1 MLRRIIFALILLAG
15 IAVFPSR
22 AENLTHRKVRL
33 FRVTPAK
40 EPLDL
45 SRPEGKS
52 RWDLANTSREETFLR
67 TLDSRDGRVTVTEES
82 TGKDRPSSTRMY
94 SDPSGGT
101 AAQEWLF
108 PDRDPSKLR
117 PGTVR
122 DFVLD
127 EEEKGNS
134 NRLHIHAEV
143 VGIGWAHLPSQPFE
157 VVLQRCLFQRD
168 GGEGARSEVLYRWI
182 SNLSGV
188 VAESHAPAAGGV
200 SPADSRAGAILDAVI
215 EGADTTRIYVSQIYS
230 PPFSDIGYG
239 WDRTPKACSVTTS
252 TACTKNSD
260 CPGNEFCSFPLS
272 SLTTPSFATMGDLL
286 APSTWDFSVNNSGT
300 EVSGTTV
307 NMSSAE
313 TCNSTRCGY
322 TGVGAV
328 LERLDSNFP
337 NPASTVKTN
346 DVIVLENRPTD
357 TTIWVRGGSQKEG
370 LAGSLGEGEGRFCY
384 ETFGGVTRTPV
395 PLYRFTHQD
404 APGQE
409 YYMVAGDTWSSGK
422 CSVTTTTSCTQNSD
436 CPASQTCIVFNCEQ
450 NIFNQV
456 CGAPQLFDTL
466 YSKSCTNSGG
476 HTGTQ
481 STTALKGGVVTTPS
495 GHTFNVLL
503 LRVTADFCVY
513 TGSSC
518 SLFVADEVRTFTYLW
533 QVPFIGTVVRL
544 TSEQNAAN
552 GTTFTRVAE
561 TDIRFGLFPPRSMMV
576 TGQTQTT
583 VSLSWDPGLDTHRIN
598 GYKIYWDT
606 DSGSSTAYAFNSVA
620 NAGQVSFAGTTAT
633 ISGLT
638 PGTNYYFTVTS
649 LSNWTDPSTL
659 VVHSYESL
667 LYPTQVSGDPAF
679 IYPVEVLGAT
689 TPSTCIPT
697 AEVTNLTVN
706 HTAVVGEIQICW
718 TPVTDACLTG
728 YRVLSSNTA
737 SSDAGFGTAANVGS
751 GTTCWTGSPSEIFYL
766 VVANGTGGTG
776 PWGHYGH

>member
-1 MLRRIIFALILLAG
+1 MLRRIILTVLLLAG
-15 IAVFPSR
+15 TSVLSSR
-22 AENLTHRKVRL
+22 ADDITHRKTRYT
-33 FRVTPAK
+33 RVSPITAPA
-40 EPLDL
+40 DL
-45 SRPEGKS
+45 SRPEGKT
-52 RWDLANTSREETFLR
+52 RWDLTGSGRGETLTR
-67 TLDSRDGRVTVTEES
+67 TLELEKGRVTLTEAS
-82 TGKDRPSSTRMY
+82 AGKDRPASIRLFT
-94 SDPSGGT
+94 DPSGGT

-108 PDRDPSKLR
+108 PDRNPSKLR
-117 PGTVR
+117 PGTVV
-122 DFVLD
+122 DLVLD
-127 EEEKGNS
+127 EEEKGIRH
-134 NRLHIHAEV
+134 RLNIHAEM
-143 VGIGWAHLPSQPFE
+143 VGIGWAHLPTQPFE
-157 VVLQRCLFQRD
+157 VTLQRCLIQREGD
-168 GGEGARSEVLYRWI
+168 GGSQSEVLYRWI

-188 VAESHAPAAGGV
+188 VAESTAPAAPGG
-200 SPADSRAGAILDAVI
+200 RGASDPQRGVILDAVI
-215 EGADTTRIYVSQIYS
+215 EGAADTRIYVSQIYS
-230 PPFSDIGYG
+230 PPFTDIGYG
-239 WDRTPKACSVTTS
+239 WDRTPKACSVTTG

-260 CPGNEFCSFPLS
+260 CPGGEFCSFPIS
-272 SLTTPSFATMGDLL
+272 SLTAPSFATMGDLIT
-286 APSTWDFSVNNSGT
+286 PNIWDFSVNTSGT

-307 NMSSAE
+307 NMSAAE
-313 TCNSTRCGY
+313 TCNSTQCGY
-322 TGVGAV
+322 TGAGAI

-346 DVIVLENRPTD
+346 DVVVLENRPTD

-384 ETFGGVTRTPV
+384 ETFAGVTRTPV

-409 YYMVAGDTWSSGK
+409 YYMIAGDTWSSG
-422 CSVTTTTSCTQNSD
+422 
-436 CPASQTCIVFNCEQ
+436 VFNCEQ

-456 CGAPQLFDTL
+456 CGAPNPPFDTL
-466 YSKSCTNSGG
+466 YSKSCTG

-495 GHTFNVLL
+495 GHTFNALL

-513 TGSSC
+513 VGSSC
-518 SLFVADEVRTFTYLW
+518 FISADQVRTFTYLW

-544 TSEQNAAN
+544 TSEQNSPN
-552 GTTFTRVAE
+552 GTSFTRVAE
-561 TDIRFGLFPPRSMMV
+561 TDIRFGLFPPRSIMV

-598 GYKIYWDT
+598 GYKVYWDT
-606 DSGSSTAYAFNSVA
+606 DSGSGSAYAFNSVA
-620 NAGQVSFAGTTAT
+620 NAGQVSFVGTTAT
-633 ISGLT
+633 IFGLT

-679 IYPVEVLGAT
+679 VYPVEVLGT
-689 TPSTCIPT
+689 TLPNTCIPT
-697 AEVTNLTVN
+697 TEVTGLTVN
-706 HTAVVGEIQICW
+706 YTAVPGEIQICW
-718 TPVTDACLTG
+718 NTVTDACLTG

-737 SSDAGFGTAANVGS
+737 SSDAGFGTAANVGPAA
-751 GTTCWTGSPSEIFYL
+751 TCWTGSPSEIFYL

>member
-1 MLRRIIFALILLAG
+1 MLRRVILAFLLLAG
-15 IAVFPSR
+15 IAVFPCR
-22 AENLTHRKVRL
+22 ADDLTHRKVRL
-33 FRVTPAK
+33 IRVSPATA
-40 EPLDL
+40 PVDL

-52 RWDLANTSREETFLR
+52 RWDLTGIGRQETFTR
-67 TLDSRDGRVTVTEES
+67 TLDFSEGRVTVTEA
-82 TGKDRPSSTRMY
+82 GAGRDRPSSIRVY
-94 SDPSGGT
+94 SDPAGGK
-101 AAQEWLF
+101 AAQEWFF
-108 PDRDPSKLR
+108 PDRDPSRLR
-117 PGTVR
+117 PGTVL
-122 DFVLD
+122 DLVLE
-127 EEEKGNS
+127 EEEKGIS
-134 NRLHIHAEV
+134 RRLNIHAEM
-143 VGIGWAHLPSQPFE
+143 VGIGWAHLPAQPFE
-157 VVLQRCLFQRD
+157 VTLQRCLIQREGV
-168 GGEGARSEVLYRWI
+168 GGNRSEVLYRWI

-188 VAESHAPAAGGV
+188 VAESL
-200 SPADSRAGAILDAVI
+200 SPAVPGGKGPADTQAGVVLDAVL
-215 EGADTTRIYVSQIYS
+215 EGADTLRIYVSQIYS
-230 PPFSDIGYG
+230 TPFSDIGYG
-239 WDRTPKACSVTTS
+239 WDRTPKTCSVTTG

-260 CPGNEFCSFPLS
+260 CPATEFCSFPLS
-272 SLTTPSFATMGDLL
+272 SLTSPSFATMGDLL
-286 APSTWDFSVNNSGT
+286 APSIWDFSVNTSGT

-307 NMSSAE
+307 NMSAAE

-322 TGVGAV
+322 TGAGAI

-346 DVIVLENRPTD
+346 DVVVLENRPTD
-357 TTIWVRGGSQKEG
+357 TTIWVRGGAQKEG

-384 ETFGGVTRTPV
+384 ETFAGVTRTPV

-409 YYMVAGDTWSSGK
+409 YYMIAGDTWSSG
-422 CSVTTTTSCTQNSD
+422 
-436 CPASQTCIVFNCEQ
+436 VFNCEQ
-450 NIFNQV
+450 NIFNQL

-466 YSKSCTNSGG
+466 YSKSCTNGGG

-495 GHTFNVLL
+495 GHTFNTLL

-518 SLFVADEVRTFTYLW
+518 LFAVDQVRTFTYLW

-544 TSEQNAAN
+544 ASQQNAAN
-552 GTTFTRVAE
+552 GTSFTRVAE

-598 GYKIYWDT
+598 GYKVYWDT

-649 LSNWTDPSTL
+649 LSDWTDPSTL

-667 LYPTQVSGDPAF
+667 LYPTQVSGDPSF
-679 IYPVEVLGAT
+679 FYPVEVLGAT
-689 TPSTCIPT
+689 SPSTCIPT
-697 AEVTNLTVN
+697 AEVTGITVN
-706 HTAVVGEIQICW
+706 TTAVPGEIQICW
-718 TPVTDACLTG
+718 NTVTDACLTG
-728 YRVLSSNTA
+728 YRVLSSNTV
-737 SSDAGFGTAANVGS
+737 SSDAGFLPAADVGPAS
-751 GTTCWTGSPSEIFYL
+751 SCWTGSPGEIFYL

>member
-1 MLRRIIFALILLAG
+1 MLRRIISTLLLLAG
-15 IAVFPSR
+15 IGIFPSY
-22 AENLTHRKVRL
+22 AENISHRKVRL
-33 FRVTPAK
+33 FRVNPSMA
-40 EPLDL
+40 PLDL
-45 SRPEGKS
+45 TRPEGKS
-52 RWDLANTSREETFLR
+52 RWDLAGAGREEAFLR
-67 TLDSRDGRVTVTEES
+67 TLDSGEGRVTVVE
-82 TGKDRPSSTRMY
+82 TGAGKNRPDTTRVY
-94 SDPSGGT
+94 SDPSGG
-101 AAQEWLF
+101 AAAYEWFF
-108 PDRDPSKLR
+108 PDREPTRLR
-117 PGTVR
+117 AGTVA
-122 DFVLD
+122 DFVLN
-127 EEEKGNS
+127 EEESGIS
-134 NRLHIHAEV
+134 HRLNIHTEM

-157 VVLQRCLFQRD
+157 VTLQRCLIQRD
-168 GGEGARSEVLYRWI
+168 GPGGNQSEVLYRWI

-188 VAESHAPAAGGV
+188 ISESHAPAAGGGRGSLV
-200 SPADSRAGAILDAVI
+200 SQAGVILDAVI

-239 WDRTPKACSVTTS
+239 WDRTPKACSVS
-252 TACTKNSD
+252 TGTPCTKNSD
-260 CPGNEFCSFPLS
+260 CPASEFCSFPIS
-272 SLTTPSFATMGDLL
+272 SLTSPSYATMGDLI

-300 EVSGTTV
+300 EISGTTV
-307 NMSSAE
+307 NMSASE
-313 TCNSTRCGY
+313 TCNSARCGY

-337 NPASTVKTN
+337 NPASTVKNN

-357 TTIWVRGGSQKEG
+357 TTIWVRGGAQKEG
-370 LAGSLGEGEGRFCY
+370 VSGSLGNGESRFCY
-384 ETFGGVTRTPV
+384 ETFSGVTRTPV

-409 YYMVAGDTWSSGK
+409 YYMIAGDTWSSG
-422 CSVTTTTSCTQNSD
+422 
-436 CPASQTCIVFNCEQ
+436 VFNCEQ

-456 CGAPQLFDTL
+456 CGASQLFDIL
-466 YSKSCTNSGG
+466 YSKSCTNGGG

-495 GHTFNVLL
+495 GHTFNALL
-503 LRVTADFCVY
+503 LRVIADFCVY
-513 TGSSC
+513 GGASC
-518 SLFVADEVRTFTYLW
+518 GIALDQVRTFTYLW
-533 QVPFIGTVVRL
+533 QVPFIGTVARL

-552 GTTFTRVAE
+552 GTTFTRVSD
-561 TDIRFGLFPPRSMMV
+561 TDIRFGLFPPRSISV
-576 TGQTQTT
+576 TGQTQMT

-606 DSGSSTAYAFNSVA
+606 DSGSGSPYAFNSVA

-689 TPSTCIPT
+689 TPNTCIPT
-697 AEVTNLTVN
+697 AEVTGLTVSY
-706 HTAVVGEIQICW
+706 TAVPGEVQVCW
-718 TPVTDACLTG
+718 NPVVDACLTG
-728 YRVLSSNTA
+728 YRVLSGNSA
-737 SSDAGFGTAANVGS
+737 SSDAGFLPAANVGAAA
-751 GTTCWTGSPSEIFYL
+751 TCWTGSPTEIFYL